1 MSGLTDASILIRD
14 LTGDPPDMAARATA
28 YLESENQ
35 LLLTSLGTQPAAMTA
50 PDSAAAIDA
59 PR

>member
-1 MSGLTDASILIRD
+1 V
-14 LTGDPPDMAARATA
+14 AARATA

-35 LLLTSLGTQPAAMTA
+35 LLLTALGTQPAAMTA
-50 PDSAAAIDA
+50 PDSVAAIDA